1 MKKPEFSFVD
11 QAEGNFEDHIESHVP
26 DFAGLRRGIV
36 ALAPT
41 LVQPDT
47 TVLDVGCSSGV
58 LLRLVRDEVQKRR
71 SGTFAYRGIDIV
83 PEFQSSWERVAA
95 PNLSFEVADACD
107 EAHANLSLAISVF
120 TAQFVPFHRRKSL
133 LRSLLNGLVD
143 GGHLI
148 IAEKLLASSVRYQDA
163 LTFKYYD
170 FKRDRG
176 IPADEIL
183 DKERSLRGFMS
194 SYTRDELI
202 GVLKEVGFRDIQEF
216 WCQFPFVGFIASK

>member
-1 MKKPEFSFVD
+1 M
-11 QAEGNFEDHIESHVP
+11 
-26 DFAGLRRGIV
+26 
-36 ALAPT
+36 
-41 LVQPDT
+41 
-47 TVLDVGCSSGV
+47 
-58 LLRLVRDEVQKRR
+58 
-71 SGTFAYRGIDIV
+71 
-83 PEFQSSWERVAA
+83 
-95 PNLSFEVADACD
+95 
-107 EAHANLSLAISVF
+107 
-120 TAQFVPFHRRKSL
+120 
-133 LRSLLNGLVD
+133 VD

-148 IAEKLLASSVRYQDA
+148 IAEKLLASSARYQDA